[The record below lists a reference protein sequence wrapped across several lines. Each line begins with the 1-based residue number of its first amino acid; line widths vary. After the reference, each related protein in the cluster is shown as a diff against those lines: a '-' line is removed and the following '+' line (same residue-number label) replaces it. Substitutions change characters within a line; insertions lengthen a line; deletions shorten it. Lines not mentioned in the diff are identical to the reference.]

1 MRAVRRERERNF
13 GNSIVKTTLAVILML
28 TALPLAAQTSIPIQ
42 NPSFDAAVTWQAT
55 GSYGSYE
62 YGNVPGWTLSAGASG
77 GVQSLSSS
85 YFTAYPNSGNQGLF
99 LNSGSVTQDL
109 GVSAQPNTNYSLT
122 FYVGHRLDNAN
133 AVATAQLFIGTSS
146 LCALAVNEANIPAGT
161 FAASTLTCP
170 TGSTVPTGDL
180 IIWLG
185 TSGTQANFDALS
197 LTSSPVTQQHH
208 ATLTWADTVNPS
220 GTTYNVYRAQGG
232 CPTTFS
238 LTLLA
243 SNVAKLGSTP
253 LIYVD
258 PTVTNAQNY
267 CYGVTAVFDTVES
280 LPSLTV
286 YIPQQPSN
294 LVVQ

>member
-1 MRAVRRERERNF
+1 MKKGRF
-13 GNSIVKTTLAVILML
+13 LLGLLF
-28 TALPLAAQTSIPIQ
+28 ALPLYAQTSIPIQ
-42 NPSFDAAVTWQAT
+42 NPSFGAAVTWQAT

-62 YGNVPGWTLSAGASG
+62 YGNVPGWTLVAGASG

-85 YFTAYPNSGNQGLF
+85 YFTAYPNSGNQALF
-99 LNSGSVTQDL
+99 LNSGNVTQDL
-109 GVSAQPNTNYSLT
+109 GVAVQPNTNYSLT

-133 AVATAQLFIGTSS
+133 AVATAQLFIGTTP
-146 LCALAVNEANIPAGT
+146 LCSLAVNEASIPAGI
-161 FAASTLTCP
+161 FAASTLNCS
-170 TGSTVPTGDL
+170 TGSSVPTGDL

-197 LTSSPVTQQHH
+197 LTSSSTTGPHH
-208 ATLTWADTVNPS
+208 ATLTWVDTVNPS

-238 LTLLA
+238 LSLLA
-243 SNVAKLGSTP
+243 SAVATQGSTP
-253 LIYVD
+253 LTYVD
-258 PTVTNAQNY
+258 NTVTNAQNY
-267 CYGVTAVFDTVES
+267 CYAVTAVFDTIES

-286 YIPQQPSN
+286 YVPQQPSR